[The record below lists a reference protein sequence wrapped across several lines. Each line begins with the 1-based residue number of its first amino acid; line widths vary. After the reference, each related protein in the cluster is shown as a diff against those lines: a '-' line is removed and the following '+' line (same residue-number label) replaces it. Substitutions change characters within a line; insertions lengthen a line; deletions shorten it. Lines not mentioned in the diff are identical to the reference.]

1 VAASGVADRIRIHRV
16 DPYGLPRLAASGD
29 IVVTIADTDSSPS
42 SLLEAMASGNAMVG
56 GWCASIDEWLAPRE
70 GAEMVQPRDE
80 DALVAALDRLLSD
93 PDLRAR
99 YAERNV
105 EIVRSRVSES
115 APAMEELY
123 RSLVDAYERSPGR
136 AS

>member
-1 VAASGVADRIRIHRV
+1 
-16 DPYGLPRLAASGD
+16 
-29 IVVTIADTDSSPS
+29 
-42 SLLEAMASGNAMVG
+42 
-56 GWCASIDEWLAPRE
+56 
-70 GAEMVQPRDE
+70 MVQPRDE

-115 APAMEELY
+115 AAAMEKHY

>member
-1 VAASGVADRIRIHRV
+1 
-16 DPYGLPRLAASGD
+16 
-29 IVVTIADTDSSPS
+29 
-42 SLLEAMASGNAMVG
+42 
-56 GWCASIDEWLAPRE
+56 
-70 GAEMVQPRDE
+70 MVQPRDE